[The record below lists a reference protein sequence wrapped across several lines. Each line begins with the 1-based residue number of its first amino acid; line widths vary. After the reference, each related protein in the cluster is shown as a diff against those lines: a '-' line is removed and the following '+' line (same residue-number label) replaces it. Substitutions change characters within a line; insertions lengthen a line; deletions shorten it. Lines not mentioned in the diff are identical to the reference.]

1 MLKNLL
7 KIISSPIWVF
17 WTILGIVIIAIPEY
31 YFMNS
36 CLVIWNLWKVF
47 YNTEIILTI
56 LNSILFWIFLWWT
69 LYKINFFSVK
79 KSWIWLLW
87 WFLWAIVSWCPACSI
102 TLASY
107 LWLAWIIS
115 IFPYHGIELKFLS
128 LFVLLYVDYSI
139 LKNLEMCEL
148 KIKK

>member
-7 KIISSPIWVF
+7 KIISSPIGVF
-17 WTILGIVIIAIPEY
+17 GTILGIVIIAIPEY

-36 CLVIWNLWKVF
+36 CLVIGNLGKVF

-56 LNSILFWIFLWWT
+56 LNSILFGIFLGGT
-69 LYKINFFSVK
+69 LYKIDFFSVK
-79 KSWIWLLW
+79 KSGIGLLGG
-87 WFLWAIVSWCPACSI
+87 FLGAIVSGCPACSI

-107 LWLAWIIS
+107 LGLAGIIS